1 MAPSAAT
8 VAAAEADDTTL
19 MMERLVTKET
29 VYMSA
34 SLNVDCGKKKYTDEY
49 TEIFITATISLIAIP
64 SLILLVFYFFIIRP
78 AVPYIEARRK
88 RFGVSPLVDFLVE
101 KWKPSKWHF
110 AFIDMV
116 RI

>member
-1 MAPSAAT
+1 MYASSFHCSEFDVGDGKP
-8 VAAAEADDTTL
+8 E
-19 MMERLVTKET
+19 K
-29 VYMSA
+29 YMSA
-34 SLNVDCGKKKYTDEY
+34 SLNVDCGKHEYTDEY
-49 TEIFITATISLIAIP
+49 TEILITATISLIAIP

-78 AVPYIEARRK
+78 AVPYIEARPK

-116 RI
+116 RT